1 MSSLV
6 TKLQGYSPFTCTL
19 FTSPM
24 LDVEFFNF
32 KFLPQPL
39 CSLLCLYIECGYSP
53 RSLAFLRM
61 LLCFLLLN
69 ETWEFSKDTG
79 KKLLWA
85 VDHSYIL
92 DKLRGQARRSTFSL
106 APYCFFPLISL
117 TNDIT
122 PSHWDLWPCLIFDL
136 PHYCHWLTFW
146 SLLLKFMGVWPLVSY
161 KLALHPDFCQ
171 NLQGF
176 QKVNISH
183 YVASWFLGF
192 LFITTWISLHSISTT
207 PLKRGKM
214 KTLITIWVV

>member
-1 MSSLV
+1 MLSLLPLYWLWILSKILSFSENALMFPFAKWNLRV
-6 TKLQGYSPFTCTL
+6 LQGHWKEAALGGLS
-19 FTSPM
+19 
-24 LDVEFFNF
+24 
-32 KFLPQPL
+32 FLYTWQTEG
-39 CSLLCLYIECGYSP
+39 SG
-53 RSLAFLRM
+53 
-61 LLCFLLLN
+61 
-69 ETWEFSKDTG
+69 ET
-79 KKLLWA
+79 
-85 VDHSYIL
+85 VNIL
-92 DKLRGQARRSTFSL
+92 L

-122 PSHWDLWPCLIFDL
+122 PSHWDLWLCLIFDL
-136 PHYCHWLTFW
+136 PHYCHRLTFR

-183 YVASWFLGF
+183 YVASWLLGF
-192 LFITTWISLHSISTT
+192 LFITTGPSLHSISMT